1 MYIFNRSI
9 SANRSQLMEATAA
22 AVEVAAMATK
32 IGGIEVSV
40 FGSVFGTPVN
50 TIAWS
55 SLVESQAQL
64 QEATEKLLG
73 NAEYLAW
80 VDSHGDL
87 FESAAN
93 DRLSSVVSTTFTG
106 PKRFYGILA
115 ATASAGKVGEA
126 VEFGVRAQQLVSQL
140 SGLESAFAMEVYGA
154 YGAVVWLTGADS
166 MAELD
171 ALQQLQM
178 SSAEYQALGVEAG
191 SLFIEGSGANS
202 LIQRIA

>member
-87 FESAAN
+87 FESAP
-93 DRLSSVVSTTFTG
+93 TTG
-106 PKRFYGILA
+106 CRR
-115 ATASAGKVGEA
+115 SC
-126 VEFGVRAQQLVSQL
+126 
-140 SGLESAFAMEVYGA
+140 LESAFAMEVYGA
-154 YGAVVWLTGADS
+154 YGSVVWLTGADS

>member
-154 YGAVVWLTGADS
+154 YGSVGADS

>member
-1 MYIFNRSI
+1 M
-9 SANRSQLMEATAA
+9 
-22 AVEVAAMATK
+22 
-32 IGGIEVSV
+32 
-40 FGSVFGTPVN
+40 
-50 TIAWS
+50 
-55 SLVESQAQL
+55 
-64 QEATEKLLG
+64 
-73 NAEYLAW
+73 
-80 VDSHGDL
+80 
-87 FESAAN
+87 
-93 DRLSSVVSTTFTG
+93 STTFTG

-154 YGAVVWLTGADS
+154 YGSVVWLTGADS

>member
-1 MYIFNRSI
+1 
-9 SANRSQLMEATAA
+9 
-22 AVEVAAMATK
+22 MATK

-115 ATASAGKVGEA
+115 ATASAGKVG
-126 VEFGVRAQQLVSQL
+126 
-140 SGLESAFAMEVYGA
+140 
-154 YGAVVWLTGADS
+154 AVVWLTGADS